1 MAEKITQAQLEEV
14 KAHFDTKLSATKTEV
29 ISEVAQ
35 MIKDAKDEII
45 QSNNDSKDKKNSTIK
60 FVVGSIIVPLLVVL
74 ITIWATLEL
83 QPIS

>member
-1 MAEKITQAQLEEV
+1 
-14 KAHFDTKLSATKTEV
+14 
-29 ISEVAQ
+29 